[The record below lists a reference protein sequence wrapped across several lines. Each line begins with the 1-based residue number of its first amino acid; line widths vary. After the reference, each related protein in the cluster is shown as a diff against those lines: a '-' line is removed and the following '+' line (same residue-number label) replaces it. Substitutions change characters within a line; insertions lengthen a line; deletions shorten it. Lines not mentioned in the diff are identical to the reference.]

1 MPRIIRRNDQS
12 TGNDTTMETITGTRA
27 TVSNLTFLGTQTLA
41 TGIEVFGTTLGGLS
55 GIGYNPFSD
64 TYAAISDDPT
74 DARAHGLRIDLSDGS
89 LDDGDVTTAGMAQ
102 LLTPDGGQFETT
114 GAELQGLAFDA
125 ATVYLA
131 TDTDAT
137 GNPALYIMQ
146 AQGLTVSQTGALP
159 IDEKFL
165 VSTDG
170 STGIQSGAGFESVTL
185 STDKQTLWTATGNA
199 LIQDASAASGELVR
213 ILQYDTVNG
222 VATGEFAYKL
232 DAAPGSAAND
242 ESVGSVGLMEL
253 VALDNNGSLLVL
265 ERGIVEDA
273 DGISYIGKI
282 YLADLRV
289 ATDVNGLE
297 SLTDGPYQEARKTF
311 LVDLS
316 DYGIDVANVEGMALG
331 PMVPVTQA
339 DGSVAD
345 QQSLVIISDDD
356 FGTTGAAGTQI
367 IALGLTVS
375 SEQAS
380 DYIVRGTDG
389 NDAIDASY
397 IDVDGDMVTDGD
409 DHLEGLAGN
418 DLIKG
423 GFGSDL
429 LHGGAGADMLFG
441 EAGQDTLV
449 GGSGN
454 DRLFGGAGKDDL
466 QGEVG
471 NDLLL
476 GGQGDDVLSGGE
488 GADRLIGGSGR
499 DTADYS
505 TSAEGVHVILGGT
518 GRGLLSRAAVSGG
531 DAAGDSL
538 VSIENVSGSAH
549 DDHLTGDRSANVLQ
563 GGAGA
568 DMLTGGHG
576 GDTFVFNS
584 GDGADVVTDFESG
597 YDVWRWHVPG
607 DQIFLGVDG
616 IEDFD
621 KVAAAASQTGSNV
634 TLDFGNGDS
643 LTLANVQLSALDQD
657 DFLFA

>member
-1 MPRIIRRNDQS
+1 
-12 TGNDTTMETITGTRA
+12 
-27 TVSNLTFLGTQTLA
+27 
-41 TGIEVFGTTLGGLS
+41 
-55 GIGYNPFSD
+55 
-64 TYAAISDDPT
+64 
-74 DARAHGLRIDLSDGS
+74 
-89 LDDGDVTTAGMAQ
+89 
-102 LLTPDGGQFETT
+102 
-114 GAELQGLAFDA
+114 
-125 ATVYLA
+125 
-131 TDTDAT
+131 
-137 GNPALYIMQ
+137 
-146 AQGLTVSQTGALP
+146 
-159 IDEKFL
+159 
-165 VSTDG
+165 
-170 STGIQSGAGFESVTL
+170 
-185 STDKQTLWTATGNA
+185 
-199 LIQDASAASGELVR
+199 
-213 ILQYDTVNG
+213 
-222 VATGEFAYKL
+222 
-232 DAAPGSAAND
+232 
-242 ESVGSVGLMEL
+242 
-253 VALDNNGSLLVL
+253 
-265 ERGIVEDA
+265 
-273 DGISYIGKI
+273 
-282 YLADLRV
+282 
-289 ATDVNGLE
+289 
-297 SLTDGPYQEARKTF
+297 
-311 LVDLS
+311 
-316 DYGIDVANVEGMALG
+316 
-331 PMVPVTQA
+331 MVPVTQA